1 MNSAHKISRREW
13 LAVISLLL
21 LACALR
27 TIDST
32 RVPPGLHNDEIAD
45 ATITETFMNG
55 RVAIFVPE
63 NIGNE
68 ALYYYFA
75 APIMRFIG
83 NSVFALRLPPMFLS
97 LIAMCIVW
105 ALTRRLFGK
114 TAAFVALAG
123 FAITFWT
130 VAFGR
135 IILHV

>member
-1 MNSAHKISRREW
+1 MNSARKISSREW

-45 ATITETFMNG
+45 AQITETFMNG

-68 ALYYYFA
+68 ALY
-75 APIMRFIG
+75 
-83 NSVFALRLPPMFLS
+83 
-97 LIAMCIVW
+97 
-105 ALTRRLFGK
+105 
-114 TAAFVALAG
+114 
-123 FAITFWT
+123 
-130 VAFGR
+130 
-135 IILHV
+135 